1 MLFSLIGWE
10 FPDHPAMNLHLMSAS
25 IRLWSHFFMIHKPNV
40 RPFFGPKV
48 SHFLKVRTTE
58 LLTTINTMKCA
69 KYDHSHLH
77 FWLVF
82 C

>member
-1 MLFSLIGWE
+1 
-10 FPDHPAMNLHLMSAS
+10 
-25 IRLWSHFFMIHKPNV
+25 MIHKPNV

-58 LLTTINTMKCA
+58 LLTTINTMKYA